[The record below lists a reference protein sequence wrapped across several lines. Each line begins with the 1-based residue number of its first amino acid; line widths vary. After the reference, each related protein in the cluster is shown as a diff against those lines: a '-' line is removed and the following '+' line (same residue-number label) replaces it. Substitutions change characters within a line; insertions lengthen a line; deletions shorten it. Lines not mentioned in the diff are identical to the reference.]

1 MEADSSEMTI
11 ETLIILSIAS
21 LGLTLLSS
29 WVGDDDIVNSYMN
42 RTPTGKEALAR
53 IRYVLTK
60 VLCINVGLQ
69 V

>member
-60 VLCINVGLQ
+60 VLCIHVGLQ

>member
-1 MEADSSEMTI
+1 MTI

-60 VLCINVGLQ
+60 VLCIHVGLQ